1 MSRLRS
7 AILNSKATST
17 KKFGTATVTTESVG
31 QFNDEEPIYDSDGNI
46 IENSIYPEVRAA
58 VPIKDDPT
66 IQINH
71 WRTWFL
77 TTVFVIIFAG
87 VNQFFSLRYPS
98 MTIGF
103 IVAQLVSYPVG
114 TSFALL
120 PNYQPLRQK
129 C

>member
-1 MSRLRS
+1 MSFFSRNRGKPESNIDVSPQISDPELKS
-7 AILNSKATST
+7 DINE

-31 QFNDEEPIYDSDGNI
+31 QFNDEEPIYDSDGDI

-71 WRTWFL
+71 WGTWFL

-87 VNQFFSLRYPS
+87 VNQFF
-98 MTIGF
+98 
-103 IVAQLVSYPVG
+103 
-114 TSFALL
+114 
-120 PNYQPLRQK
+120 
-129 C
+129 